1 MRRIV
6 AALMLVAMA
15 ASLAACGG
23 GDATTTTT
31 TTTTDQAPPPAAV
44 AVVSS
49 NATDTKSPNEVVSN
63 EPFPTDKTQ
72 VPQAILDR
80 LTAKQPMLIFFY
92 DSSQL
97 ITGRQREEVDAVVG
111 KYRGL
116 IDLVVYDIEA
126 GVGAAGATIDPEV
139 QKAFSMAGLLGVKH
153 TPYSLFV
160 DRAGRV
166 TGRFTGF
173 ADRLLLEREVLR
185 ATE

>member
-1 MRRIV
+1 MRRVV
-6 AALMLVAMA
+6 AALVLVAVA

-23 GDATTTTT
+23 GDTANTTTNT
-31 TTTTDQAPPPAAV
+31 AESAPAAV
-44 AVVSS
+44 VGVPA
-49 NATDTKSPNEVVSN
+49 AAPTGDTKSPNEIVSN

-80 LTAKQPMLIFFY
+80 LQAKQPMLVFFY
-92 DSSQL
+92 DSTQI
-97 ITGRQREEVDAVVG
+97 ITSAQRSEVDAVVD

-116 IDLVVYDIEA
+116 IDLIVYDIEA
-126 GVGAAGATIDPEV
+126 GVASSEATSDVEV
-139 QKAFSMAGLLGVKH
+139 QKALSTAGLLGVKH
-153 TPYSLFV
+153 TPYTLFV

-173 ADRLLLEREVLR
+173 ADRVLLEREVLR

>member
-1 MRRIV
+1 MRRVV
-6 AALMLVAMA
+6 AALVLVAVA

-23 GDATTTTT
+23 GDTAATP
-31 TTTTDQAPPPAAV
+31 TDTAEPTPPPAVV
-44 AVVSS
+44 AAPST
-49 NATDTKSPNEVVSN
+49 NASDTKSPNEVVAN
-63 EPFPTDKTQ
+63 EQFPTDKTQ

-80 LTAKQPMLIFFY
+80 LTAKQPMLLFFY
-92 DSSQL
+92 DSTQI
-97 ITGRQREEVDAVVG
+97 ITSRQREEVDAVVD

-126 GVGAAGATIDPEV
+126 GIGAPEATSDPEA
-139 QKAFSMAGLLGVKH
+139 QKAFSMAGLLGIKH
-153 TPYSLFV
+153 TPYTLFV

-173 ADRLLLEREVLR
+173 ADRVLLEREVLR